1 MAKSTGRKV
10 PNPSAANES
19 QQATHCT
26 QTTAATW
33 KQATW
38 ISEDSENGIPM
49 GHVHQVTV
57 HTSYM
62 THSANAVLVD
72 NMLNEPSEP
81 AAMTIAQKSKASHR
95 ASTGVSMTNGK
106 SKW

>member
-10 PNPSAANES
+10 PKPSAANES
-19 QQATHCT
+19 QQATRRT

-33 KQATW
+33 KQAAR
-38 ISEDSENGIPM
+38 ISEDNENVIPM
-49 GHVHQVTV
+49 GHAHQVAV
-57 HTSYM
+57 HTSY
-62 THSANAVLVD
+62 TTRSAKAVLVD

-81 AAMTIAQKSKASHR
+81 AATTIAQKSKASRR

-106 SKW
+106 SKR

>member
-10 PNPSAANES
+10 PKPSAANES
-19 QQATHCT
+19 QQATRRT
-26 QTTAATW
+26 QTTAATR
-33 KQATW
+33 KQAAR
-38 ISEDSENGIPM
+38 ISEDNENVIPM
-49 GHVHQVTV
+49 GHARQVAV

-62 THSANAVLVD
+62 TRSAKAVLVD

-81 AAMTIAQKSKASHR
+81 AATTITQKSKASRR

-106 SKW
+106 SKQ